1 MAQKTIRVKTVS
13 PKAHLLEQQ
22 QPRLQSPIRQ
32 PLVPP
37 LLSPTRD
44 FFPPP
49 SLAQTD
55 AQKGIDGPDP
65 HFQALLSDDF

>member
-1 MAQKTIRVKTVS
+1 MPQETNRVKTVS

-22 QPRLQSPIRQ
+22 QPRLQPPIRQ
-32 PLVPP
+32 PLVPL

-55 AQKGIDGPDP
+55 AQKGIDRPDP